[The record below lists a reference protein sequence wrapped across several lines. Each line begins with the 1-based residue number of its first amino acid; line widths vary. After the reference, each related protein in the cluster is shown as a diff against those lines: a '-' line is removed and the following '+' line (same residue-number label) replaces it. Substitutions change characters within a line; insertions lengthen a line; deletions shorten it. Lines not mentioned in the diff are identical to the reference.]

1 MFSNTNTV
9 LSSVKLLLHAILTL
23 FLISLPTATTTA
35 ENSEPQT
42 LKQIKIDQF
51 KYKIYD
57 SIPNQDSLLPEFD
70 DSQWELQH
78 AGYGQQF
85 WKLGPMNYH
94 EATYELDTKILKATQ
109 FSSKRG
115 FLAKWR
121 NVYWEPYYF
130 SWEEGS
136 PSLDLGSSTD
146 SFNLTPHKEMIV
158 LGKLES
164 TEKELKITEEPQGTI
179 YFLRSAILVDED
191 CSAQLKMSDYA
202 PSYIWI
208 SGEQISL
215 KEKTVQL
222 KKGLKK
228 YTDKHVD
235 INIAEIKQPDMDA
248 TLVAENIAAQL
259 ERRVAFRRAMKQA
272 VSRTIRMGAKGIKV
286 TVGGRLG
293 GAEIARSE
301 SYREGSI
308 PLHTLRADIDYGT
321 AEAHTTYGRL
331 GVKVWI
337 FKGEVLPEKK
347 TAVQAETVEGS
358 ED

>member
-51 KYKIYD
+51 KFKIYD

-130 SWEEGS
+130 SWEQGS

-222 KKGLKK
+222 KKGLNPILLK
-228 YTDKHVD
+228 YTLPGKGFFYLEKTLSNTTSTQSNILLYDCIGKPVIGLYRFTAPSGLKEIQIQAIGTPQIW
-235 INIAEIKQPDMDA
+235 INAKEYPAKKQSNSSSDFLSSSFEVILPHATDSISTIAISIQHHP
-248 TLVAENIAAQL
+248 
-259 ERRVAFRRAMKQA
+259 
-272 VSRTIRMGAKGIKV
+272 GIY
-286 TVGGRLG
+286 GGN
-293 GAEIARSE
+293 A
-301 SYREGSI
+301 I
-308 PLHTLRADIDYGT
+308 PHPIIL
-321 AEAHTTYGRL
+321 
-331 GVKVWI
+331 
-337 FKGEVLPEKK
+337 K
-347 TAVQAETVEGS
+347 TQTE
-358 ED
+358 